1 MSCGDVSP
9 GWGTNNKGTQDDGL
23 DPDVTM
29 MGVARHKDRFFSH
42 SLFYEQARDG
52 TLPAFSWISP
62 KHEAADHPCLDI
74 APHLPVFGRFHLHW
88 SPVCLRCRGIRV
100 SRCPFSR

>member
-42 SLFYEQARDG
+42 SLFYEQ
-52 TLPAFSWISP
+52 
-62 KHEAADHPCLDI
+62 
-74 APHLPVFGRFHLHW
+74 V
-88 SPVCLRCRGIRV
+88 V
-100 SRCPFSR
+100 STNRTNSLLCF

>member
-74 APHLPVFGRFHLHW
+74 AKGERSKADRLSRFARLA
-88 SPVCLRCRGIRV
+88 LT
-100 SRCPFSR
+100 

>member
-52 TLPAFSWISP
+52 TLRLDARGGGGGIGLRS
-62 KHEAADHPCLDI
+62 HRLNRLARRRERRAAN
-74 APHLPVFGRFHLHW
+74 
-88 SPVCLRCRGIRV
+88 
-100 SRCPFSR
+100 

>member
-74 APHLPVFGRFHLHW
+74 AKGERSKAGRL
-88 SPVCLRCRGIRV
+88 
-100 SRCPFSR
+100 SRFARLAVT